1 MTERP
6 TSGPPAVALG
16 GESAAAAAAAVRA
29 ILDANAYLTLAT
41 ADADGVPWASPVW
54 FAHAGYREL
63 FWVSDPEAR
72 HSRNIAERAGV
83 GFVVFDTQ
91 APIGTGRG
99 VYLRAIA
106 AQVGDE
112 DLERG
117 SRSSRSA
124 RAIRADGRGRRPTY
138 DRRPGH
144 RLYRALV
151 HEHHLGGRDDRRTL
165 VDLDADRRAHSGS
178 SSCRPRRARPGSS
191 RSGRPA

>member
-83 GFVVFDTQ
+83 GVVVFDTQ

-117 SRSSRSA
+117 LAIFSQRSRDQGGRAWTAADVRPPA
-124 RAIRADGRGRRPTY
+124 R
-138 DRRPGH
+138 H

-165 VDLDADRRAHSGS
+165 VDLDAEPTGS
-178 SSCRPRRARPGSS
+178 
-191 RSGRPA
+191 